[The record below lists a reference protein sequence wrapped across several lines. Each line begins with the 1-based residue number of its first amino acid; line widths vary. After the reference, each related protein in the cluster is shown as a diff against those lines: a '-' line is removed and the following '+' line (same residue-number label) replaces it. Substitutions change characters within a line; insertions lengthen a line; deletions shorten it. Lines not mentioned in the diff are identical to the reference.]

1 MIIERIQRLQSL
13 LERIKKN
20 AALPKQPLGRN
31 FVLGGTVGSQSDV
44 STGPSVPST
53 QPANVPS
60 AQADVAAQQSAFA
73 PEESPTHV
81 TVAAVPAPLPT
92 GIAIGR
98 VRQRVPTQIGVAPGP
113 DEIVRQRDLARAS
126 AADRPPSPAP
136 DVEGPPE
143 QAFELRGKAP
153 VQSPPAS
160 SDSDIDNLSWSEP
173 PAEELPPPDSS
184 RRTRVASSM
193 DEALI
198 DATSDSESQIPIK
211 TPPPE
216 SGRQPAEGVYAAA
229 IQSTSS
235 EAASVPTAEQL
246 GETLELEAPTAAEI
260 ELDEVQIEVTE
271 TNEELEVEFPPQPS
285 VLELPSSEQPPGT
298 ATAEAP
304 HRAPEQSQIVET
316 YDEADAADLASIDSM
331 PPEETMLSSNAE
343 LLLQPQVTRQ
353 AATAQPATVDVL
365 RTAPPFAP
373 RSFLELLDASLQL
386 GRD

>member
-1 MIIERIQRLQSL
+1 MMIDRIQRLQSL

-44 STGPSVPST
+44 STGPSVPSV
-53 QPANVPS
+53 QPATAPS
-60 AQADVAAQQSAFA
+60 AQTDVAAQHSAFS

-81 TVAAVPAPLPT
+81 TVAAVSAQLPT
-92 GIAIGR
+92 ATAMGR
-98 VRQRVPTQIGVAPGP
+98 VRQRIPTQIGVAPAA

-136 DVEGPPE
+136 DVEAPPE

-153 VQSPPAS
+153 VQSPPVS
-160 SDSDIDNLSWSEP
+160 SDPDIDNLSWSEP
-173 PAEELPPPDSS
+173 PVEELPPPDSS
-184 RRTRVASSM
+184 RRARVASSM

-229 IQSTSS
+229 IHVTSS

-246 GETLELEAPTAAEI
+246 GETLELEAPTAADI
-260 ELDEVQIEVTE
+260 ELDEVQVEVTE
-271 TNEELEVEFPPQPS
+271 TKEELEVELQSQPS

-298 ATAEAP
+298 AEAQSP

-316 YDEADAADLASIDSM
+316 YEEADAADLASIDSM

-353 AATAQPATVDVL
+353 AATAKEATVEVL
-365 RTAPPFAP
+365 HAAPVFAP